1 MTKIKKTSIILLAV
15 FCLLSAISFFGAKD
29 VKAASYHLIKNEF
42 MSVEA
47 DSAHSPSTNPASK
60 LIDYGLEIRDKEGFT
75 GPNDRS
81 WWSEVKGASE
91 AGKWYSTIILD
102 LGTEYDVARVAIT
115 PALYRQ
121 IPGYI
126 DKSWTDA
133 CPRKFVVYTSLDK
146 TTWSSGIVKD
156 NINPADIKVNQVT
169 EEKAYASDIT
179 LDIAQVKT
187 RYIKF
192 EVYSAID
199 ATENGSEKG
208 GASLIK
214 LLNVKAFT
222 YLESGGS
229 SSGIS
234 GGTMGIGETA
244 IEVFASSENTL
255 NASVAGEYSAS
266 HLIDGEIED
275 DKENHVD
282 KVKLWCSEWFNTS
295 SASTDEFIDII
306 PVNGGVLAFTEI
318 VLYGN
323 HFNSGFP
330 VEIEFQYSFDG
341 LQFVTA
347 QTFKDIENA
356 DAKADY
362 DAWDKVS
369 ADKFEDCKN
378 YRPNVFK
385 FDEPIICDAFR
396 IQFKKKGKDV
406 NGNYIIT
413 IAELQVERSVAT
425 AAQIEEAK
433 AKYTK
438 ILEGLSVG
446 SGITDDTNKIL
457 WMIGGSA
464 GLLAVAVAFFFIPIG
479 KKVERPLGPDGKPI
493 KRIRKT
499 KQEKEIELIKIIFG
513 DDWNNRN
520 AVYTA
525 SSKIRPKEKIK
536 VKEVLDSATE
546 NSNVQIESQTDSNLN
561 EPAQIDIDNGVE
573 NESAAGITSITISNL
588 PKKTFE
594 ESLKELDA
602 EQIEWYNQIREY
614 ALSKKDTR
622 ESISKYAITICCGK
636 MRLMQ
641 IIIHR
646 GKIVCKFMVSNAQLK
661 KYAKAKGSVKV
672 KEKPMDVEIT
682 TFESVGVAK
691 EFIDVS
697 HENIQIARNKKTEKD
712 SK

>member
-15 FCLLSAISFFGAKD
+15 FCLLSAISFFGTEN
-29 VKAASYHLIKNEF
+29 VKAASYKLIENGF

-47 DSAHSPSTNPASK
+47 DSEFSPSTNPASN
-60 LIDYGLEIRDKEGFT
+60 LIDYGLEIRPEEGFT
-75 GPNDRS
+75 GPNDRT
-81 WWSEVKGASE
+81 WWSEARASSE
-91 AGKWYSTIILD
+91 AGNWYATIILD
-102 LGTEYDVARVAIT
+102 LGQECDVARVAIT
-115 PALYRQ
+115 PVLWRTPEYV
-121 IPGYI
+121 
-126 DKSWTDA
+126 DKGWTDA
-133 CPRKFVVYTSLDK
+133 CPRKFVAYTSLNG
-146 TTWSSGIVKD
+146 TTWSSGSVKD
-156 NINPADIKVNQVT
+156 NINPASISVNQFDPN
-169 EEKAYASDIT
+169 KAYASDIT
-179 LDIAQVKT
+179 LDISQVKT

-199 ATENGSEKG
+199 ATSEGSETG

-214 LLNVKAFT
+214 LANVKAFS
-222 YLESGGS
+222 YSESGGS

-234 GGTMGIGETA
+234 GGITGTGETA
-244 IEVFASSENTL
+244 VEVFASSENTL
-255 NASVAGEYSAS
+255 NAAVAGEYSPS
-266 HLIDGEIED
+266 HLIDGELED
-275 DKENHVD
+275 DKVNREE
-282 KVKLWCSEWFNTS
+282 KVKLWCSEWFNTT

-306 PVNGGVLAFTEI
+306 PANGGVLAFTEI

-341 LQFVTA
+341 LQYVTA
-347 QTFKDIENA
+347 QTFKDITNA
-356 DAKADY
+356 EAKADY
-362 DAWDKVS
+362 DAWDKIS
-369 ADKFEDCKN
+369 SDRFEDCKN

-396 IQFKKKGKDV
+396 IQFKKKGADV

-425 AAQIEEAK
+425 AAEIEEAK

-446 SGITDDTNKIL
+446 SGITDDTKKIL
-457 WMIGGSA
+457 AMIGGSA
-464 GLLAVAVAFFFIPIG
+464 GILAVAVAFFFIPIG

-499 KQEKEIELIKIIFG
+499 KQEKENELIRIIFG

-520 AVYTA
+520 SVYKA
-525 SSKIRPKEKIK
+525 SCEIKPKEKIEK
-536 VKEVLDSATE
+536 KDVLDSVAE
-546 NSNVQIESQTDSNLN
+546 KSNVQIESQTDNTLN
-561 EPAQIDIDNGVE
+561 EPAKTDIDNGVQS
-573 NESAAGITSITISNL
+573 ESEAGITKITITNT

-602 EQIEWYNQIREY
+602 EQTEWYNQILKY

-622 ESISKYAITICCGK
+622 ESISKYATTICCGK

-641 IIIHR
+641 IVFHR

-661 KYAKAKGSVKV
+661 KYAKAKGTVKV
-672 KEKPMDVEIT
+672 KENPMDVEIT
-682 TFESVGVAK
+682 TLESVSVAK

-697 HENIQIARNKKTEKD
+697 HENIQIARNKKTEKE

>member
-15 FCLLSAISFFGAKD
+15 FCLLSAISFFGVKD
-29 VKAASYHLIKNEF
+29 AKAASYHLIENEF

-47 DSAHSPSTNPASK
+47 DSELSPSTNPTSN
-60 LIDYGLEIRDKEGFT
+60 LIDYGLEIRPEEGFT

-81 WWSEVKGASE
+81 WWSEAKGASE
-91 AGKWYSTIILD
+91 AGKWFSTIILD
-102 LGTEYDVARVAIT
+102 LGTEYDISRVAIT
-115 PALYRQ
+115 PALWRTTDYR
-121 IPGYI
+121 
-126 DKSWTDA
+126 DMSWTDA
-133 CPRKFVVYTSLDK
+133 CPRKFVAYTSLDK
-146 TTWSSGIVKD
+146 ATWSSANVKD
-156 NINPADIKVNQVT
+156 NIDPTKIAVNQFDPN
-169 EEKAYASDIT
+169 KAYASDIT

-199 ATENGSEKG
+199 ATAEGSEKG
-208 GASLIK
+208 GSSLIK

-222 YLESGGS
+222 YIESSGS

-234 GGTMGIGETA
+234 GGITGTGATA

-255 NASVAGEYSAS
+255 NASVAGEYSPS
-266 HLIDGEIED
+266 HLIDGATED
-275 DKENHVD
+275 DKVNRE
-282 KVKLWCSEWFNTS
+282 KRVKLWCSEWFNTS
-295 SASTDEFIDII
+295 SASTDEFIDIV
-306 PVNGGVLAFTEI
+306 PANGGVLAFTEI

-347 QTFKDIENA
+347 QTFKDIANA

-362 DAWDKVS
+362 NAWDKVS
-369 ADKFEDCKN
+369 TDRYEDCKN

-385 FDEPIICDAFR
+385 FDKPIICDTFR
-396 IQFKKKGKDV
+396 IQFKKKGADV

-413 IAELQVERSVAT
+413 IAELEVERSVAT
-425 AAQIEEAK
+425 AAEAEQAK
-433 AKYTK
+433 ANYTK
-438 ILEGLSVG
+438 ILESLSVS

-457 WMIGGSA
+457 AMIGSCA
-464 GLLAVAVAFFFIPIG
+464 GLLVVAVAFFFIPIG
-479 KKVERPLGPDGKPI
+479 KKVVRPLGPDGKPI

-499 KQEKEIELIKIIFG
+499 KQEKELELIKIIFG

-520 AVYTA
+520 TLYTA
-525 SSKIRPKEKIK
+525 SGKITPKAKIK
-536 VKEVLDSATE
+536 AENVLDSATE
-546 NSNVQIESQTDSNLN
+546 KDNVQIESKTDSTLN
-561 EPAQIDIDNGVE
+561 EPAPIDIDNGVE
-573 NESAAGITSITISNL
+573 NESVAGITKITISNI
-588 PKKTFE
+588 PKKPFE

-622 ESISKYAITICCGK
+622 ESISKYAITISCGK

-641 IIIHR
+641 IIIQR